1 MDIDLNDSTNHLILG
16 SQEMISGKGCLEVMC
31 QIDTL
36 IIFNLILNII
46 TIILLIF
53 FYDMKQSKQC
63 KGKLVS
69 KTKLSDGQSYM
80 KKAQMEID
88 DKEMKP
94 FQKKQNNKTFM
105 RAIQVKSFIDDTNAV
120 NLVKNFQRMTFDLRL
135 KENFK
140 IFLSGPSGSG
150 KTSFIIK
157 LIENIDNAS

>member
-94 FQKKQNNKTFM
+94 FQKK
-105 RAIQVKSFIDDTNAV
+105 
-120 NLVKNFQRMTFDLRL
+120 
-135 KENFK
+135 
-140 IFLSGPSGSG
+140 
-150 KTSFIIK
+150 
-157 LIENIDNAS
+157 